1 MIVVLVLVTSKII
14 TYGVAKDYQ
23 KEINSLE
30 PYANFNI
37 ENNDE
42 KPHVNFYDDCKGIF
56 CRISIEYA
64 Y

>member
-42 KPHVNFYDDCKGIF
+42 KTVC
-56 CRISIEYA
+56 
-64 Y
+64 

>member
-1 MIVVLVLVTSKII
+1 MRKRYFLNIPLVIVVLVLVTSKII

-42 KPHVNFYDDCKGIF
+42 KTVC
-56 CRISIEYA
+56 
-64 Y
+64 